1 MRLLMPVRSIMSV
14 AVWLGSALMNMM
26 LAILVMLMIVFVFVF
41 GFVRHCWLSRFFLLR
56 LRQAI
61 AEMPVPSRHRQSA
74 CKLYSETEK
83 SSGTVAQT

>member
-1 MRLLMPVRSIMSV
+1 MWVLMAVRSTMRV
-14 AVWLGSALMNMM
+14 AVGAGSVLMSLM
-26 LAILVMLMIVFVFVF
+26 LAILVMLMIVFGFVF

-61 AEMPVPSRHRQSA
+61 AEMPVPSRHQQSA